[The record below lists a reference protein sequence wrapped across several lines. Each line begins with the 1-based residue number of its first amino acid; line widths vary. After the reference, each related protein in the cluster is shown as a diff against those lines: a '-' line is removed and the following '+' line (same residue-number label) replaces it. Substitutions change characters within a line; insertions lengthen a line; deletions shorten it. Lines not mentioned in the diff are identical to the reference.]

1 MNESNI
7 RYLSRLTGKLLG
19 DGCITKQV
27 NRKPRFQFIHRIED
41 FKWSQY
47 CYEQLKDFLP
57 LNPPTYKRVIDS
69 RIQAGYSE
77 CYTVQSKTSITIT
90 ELERLWYHNRK
101 KFLPLTFINAYL
113 NEEALSWWYQ
123 DDGHLAKKHN
133 FPQKI
138 ILSTNSFSKNEH
150 VALQQMLQ
158 EKFYLSFKLD
168 SQKRLILD
176 DQPQIYYFLKLIE
189 PYLHPCMSKKS
200 ICDEQ
205 TLQLTEPK
213 RTTIYL
219 PKQLLIQRPTKEI
232 NEQLLCAQKI
242 LHRLEK
248 RQTFL
253 GFYRF
258 SHALLPTKRNLKGYQ
273 IILNADNGIILQKIK
288 QISGWNQSQIAQLCF
303 GGKLGNFIKN

>member
-41 FKWSQY
+41 FEWSQY
-47 CYEQLKDFLP
+47 CYEQLKDFIP

-77 CYTVQSKTSITIT
+77 CYTVQSKTSATIT

-101 KFLPLTFINAYL
+101 KFLPLAFINEYL
-113 NEEALSWWYQ
+113 TEEALAWWYQ
-123 DDGHLAKKHN
+123 DDGHLAKQHSL
-133 FPQKI
+133 PQKI

-150 VALQQMLQ
+150 VALQQILQ
-158 EKFYLSFKLD
+158 EKFDLSFKLD
-168 SQKRLILD
+168 SQKRLILY

-189 PYLHPCMSKKS
+189 PYLHPCMNRKS
-200 ICDEQ
+200 ICNEQ
-205 TLQLTEPK
+205 TPQLTKSK

-219 PKQLLIQRPTKEI
+219 AEQLLLQRPTKEI
-232 NEQLLCAQKI
+232 NEQLLYAQKI
-242 LHRLEK
+242 LHQLEN

-253 GFYRF
+253 NFYRC
-258 SHALLPTKRNLKGYQ
+258 SNSLLSDKRNLKGYQ
-273 IILNADNGIILQKIK
+273 IVLNEDNRKILQRVK
-288 QISGWNQSQIAQLCF
+288 QLSGWNQSQIAQLCF
-303 GGKLGNFIKN
+303 SEKLENFITN